1 MLLIVAI
8 LAARFAE
15 VSRAAPNLWEW
26 IATTTSVDSLVTG
39 AGSVTIAILFAS
51 DRILTKGQHE
61 RRTADLVAF
70 HARELAEITRSR
82 DGWKEAHAAEKERA
96 DKATSTL
103 DDMSKPLE
111 SIVHVLASLDRA
123 LPHPPKDPT

>member
-1 MLLIVAI
+1 MLSIVAL
-8 LAARFAE
+8 LAVRFAE

-61 RRTADLVAF
+61 RRTADLIRF
-70 HARELAEITRSR
+70 HEREIAELTRSR
-82 DGWKEAHAAEKERA
+82 DGWKAAYADEKARA
-96 DKATSTL
+96 DSATSTL
-103 DDMSKPLE
+103 GDMSEPLK
-111 SIVHVLASLDRA
+111 SIEHVLASLDRA
-123 LPHPPKDPT
+123 LPHPPKD